1 MTEKT
6 RKKTTPAERITK
18 FYVSASKKAQKF
30 HDKIAKSDL
39 GDDVKG
45 AVLTAST
52 AINSVVAQLVNIPAD
67 FGVKGSSGKT
77 RVRQTKLV
85 AGDKVTLISKKVA
98 KFTRL
103 YKGIDLA
110 SLVVINQEGSTVRV
124 QAQDGTPNGVVT
136 LMSRKLLLAPGET
149 ETVATPVET
158 TPVPAAL

>member
-6 RKKTTPAERITK
+6 RKKTTPVERYTK
-18 FYVSASKKAQKF
+18 FLTAGLSKASKFEAKFEKAGNVALRDAFGALVPAFKAAQES
-30 HDKIAKSDL
+30 IAAL
-39 GDDVKG
+39 
-45 AVLTAST
+45 
-52 AINSVVAQLVNIPAD
+52 PAD

-124 QAQDGTPNGVVT
+124 QAQDGTPNGVMT
-136 LMSRKLLLAPGET
+136 LMSRKLLLASGET

-158 TPVPAAL
+158 PPVPAAL